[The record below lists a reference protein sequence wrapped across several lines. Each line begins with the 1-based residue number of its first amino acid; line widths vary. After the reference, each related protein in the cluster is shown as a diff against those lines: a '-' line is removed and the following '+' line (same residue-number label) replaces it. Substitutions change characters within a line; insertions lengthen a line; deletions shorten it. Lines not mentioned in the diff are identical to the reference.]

1 MTEAQKRAN
10 KKYQAK
16 QAEIKIRTS
25 AEIKKL
31 LQEAAARDNKSVNE
45 LIIQLIKNYIESIY

>member
-10 KKYQAK
+10 KKYHAK
-16 QAEIKIRTS
+16 QAELKIRTS
-25 AEIKKL
+25 TEMKKL

>member
-10 KKYQAK
+10 KKYHAK

-25 AEIKKL
+25 EEIKKL
-31 LQEAAARDNKSVNE
+31 LQEAAARNNKSVNE
-45 LIIQLIKNYIESIY
+45 IIVQLIKDYID

>member
-10 KKYQAK
+10 KKYIAK
-16 QAEIKIRTS
+16 QAEIKIRTTT
-25 AEIKKL
+25 EMKKL
-31 LQEAAARDNKSVNE
+31 IQETAERENKSVNE

>member
-10 KKYQAK
+10 KKYHAK

-31 LQEAAARDNKSVNE
+31 LQEAAARNNKSVNE
-45 LIIQLIKNYIESIY
+45 LIVQLIKDYID

>member
-10 KKYQAK
+10 IKYHAK

-31 LQEAAARDNKSVNE
+31 LQEKAARENKSVNE
-45 LIIQLIKNYIESIY
+45 LIVQLIKDYID

>member
-10 KKYQAK
+10 KKYHAK
-16 QAEIKIRTS
+16 QAEIKIRTTT
-25 AEIKKL
+25 ETKKL

-45 LIIQLIKNYIESIY
+45 LVIQLIKNYIESTY